1 MAWQIEMQ
9 CSNNCNQCATNQV
22 TTTTSDC
29 YTCSHCHSHRLSCSH
44 CYSQDN
50 DNENDNKLAFN
61 FQCNFNWNLI
71 LIDFPQHF
79 LASLFQ
85 LSTLDWDFVPR
96 LPAHEAIS
104 VASVCAAFAF
114 AFFKRFSL
122 TRGTWPIFVFV
133 GFIYLFFYHSPLDL
147 PYSISPTP
155 LVYVFFADLSQFF
168 FSIFGALYGRENDW
182 NVIKNCTANAAA
194 NAFSKRS
201 RSAACRM
208 LHAADSRAPRVGI
221 RWLQVF

>member
-29 YTCSHCHSHRLSCSH
+29 YTCSHCHSHRHSCSH
-44 CYSQDN
+44 CYSHDN

-114 AFFKRFSL
+114 AFFKLFSL

-133 GFIYLFFYHSPLDL
+133 GFIYLFFYHSPLDPL
-147 PYSISPTP
+147 FHFSHPLSICIFCRPFP
-155 LVYVFFADLSQFF
+155 VFFQHFWRPLWA
-168 FSIFGALYGRENDW
+168 RERLKCNQ
-182 NVIKNCTANAAA
+182 K
-194 NAFSKRS
+194 
-201 RSAACRM
+201 
-208 LHAADSRAPRVGI
+208 LHCKCSS
-221 RWLQVF
+221 